1 MRRVSL
7 SLSMIA
13 AGVSMLFAAG
23 DAQALGFGRSTNVS
37 HLGQPL
43 NFAATVRLE
52 SDESLPRECVTAE
65 VLSGDF
71 RVAPAAV
78 RVSVEPAPNP
88 NERLVRVTTNTGIDE
103 PVVTVT
109 VVAGCQQRLSRSF
122 VALVD
127 PPGINLA
134 GSAPAEPASLPP
146 QRSEPETAPVVA
158 VTQGADAASAPR
170 RAAPVPPREPRA
182 RAEGRPAPVPRPRAV
197 AQAPAKPRERS
208 AATAAPFGAAPRTPG
223 PRLQLEP
230 GAVAAQAAA
239 SAASAAAAQ
248 AAAAAASEVAA
259 SSMAAASA
267 TAAASAAQQRIA
279 TLEEQL
285 KLLREESQKTQK
297 ALATLQST
305 LSQAQDQRYSNPLV
319 YALAALSALLALGLA
334 LLWWRQSQ
342 SRQNSQWWLAPTGG
356 AVAMANTARPAPARP
371 AVDAAAAR
379 QETQPAVMDERH
391 LVHTQS
397 GETLPAA
404 TAAAALS
411 PLTEPPPV
419 TLIPPGAAEPS
430 GVPRRELSVEEL
442 IDLEQQ
448 ADFFVVL
455 GQEDAAID
463 LLMGHVRSSGGASPL
478 PYLKLLEI
486 YRRRGDHDAYE
497 RVRER
502 FNRRFSAYAPD
513 WESDLVQGRPL
524 DDYPQ
529 MLRQLQR
536 LWDEPLR
543 VTQMLDA
550 ALMRQDGEGETYD
563 LPAYREL
570 LFLYSIAR
578 DLGEHPTNARA
589 VDLELPMDGGVAE
602 KPIEELTA
610 SRLMGFA
617 PTNQLTVQVDLDVT
631 RPMPD
636 HPGSSSGNSDFL
648 GLVDPGGKRDGD
660 RY

>member
-1 MRRVSL
+1 MLLASTGLL
-7 SLSMIA
+7 S
-13 AGVSMLFAAG
+13 AAG
-23 DAQALGFGRSTNVS
+23 DAQALGFGRSVNAS

-52 SDESLPRECVTAE
+52 SDESLARECVTAE

-78 RVSVEPAPNP
+78 RISVEPAPNP
-88 NERLVRVTTNTGIDE
+88 GERLVRVTTTTAIDE

-109 VVAGCQQRLSRSF
+109 VTAGCQQRLSRNF
-122 VALVD
+122 VTLVD

-134 GSAPAEPASLPP
+134 GTTAPETSLPP
-146 QRSEPETAPVVA
+146 QRLEPETAPVVA
-158 VTQGADAASAPR
+158 VTEAAEAASAPR
-170 RAAPVPPREPRA
+170 RATPVPSVEGAQRA
-182 RAEGRPAPVPRPRAV
+182 RIATRVAPAPRPRA
-197 AQAPAKPRERS
+197 ATEASPRKPRERKSSS
-208 AATAAPFGAAPRTPG
+208 ASLAAAPRSSG
-223 PRLQLEP
+223 ARLQLEP
-230 GAVAAQAAA
+230 GAIVAAAQAA

-248 AAAAAASEVAA
+248 ATAAAASEVAA
-259 SSMAAASA
+259 STMAAASA
-267 TAAASAAQQRIA
+267 TAAASAAQERIA
-279 TLEEQL
+279 GLEEQL
-285 KLLREESQKTQK
+285 RVLREESQKTQK

-319 YALAALSALLALGLA
+319 YALGALAALLAVGFGA
-334 LLWWRQSQ
+334 LWWRQSQ
-342 SRQNSQWWLAPTGG
+342 ARQNSQWWLAPAGG
-356 AVAMANTARPAPARP
+356 GVAMASTARPATPARAP
-371 AVDAAAAR
+371 AEAAAAAR

-391 LVHTQS
+391 LVHTQT
-397 GETLPAA
+397 GESLPAA
-404 TAAAALS
+404 IS
-411 PLTEPPPV
+411 PPTEPPV
-419 TLIPPGAAEPS
+419 SVLPPSAAEAGTP
-430 GVPRRELSVEEL
+430 PRRELSVEEL

-486 YRRRGDHDAYE
+486 YRRRGDQDAYE

-513 WESDLVQGRPL
+513 WNSDLVEGRTL
-524 DDYPQ
+524 DDYAP

-536 LWDEPLR
+536 LWDEPQR

-550 ALMRQDGEGETYD
+550 ALMRQDSEGETYD

-578 DLGEHPTNARA
+578 DLGEHPSNARA
-589 VDLELPMDGGVAE
+589 VDLELPMDGSVE

-631 RPMPD
+631 RPMAD
-636 HPGSSSGNSDFL
+636 RPGDKGGNSDFM
-648 GLVDPGGKRDGD
+648 GLVDPDFKRD
-660 RY
+660 

>member
-1 MRRVSL
+1 MLLASTGLL
-7 SLSMIA
+7 S
-13 AGVSMLFAAG
+13 AAG
-23 DAQALGFGRSTNVS
+23 DAQALGFGRSVNAS

-52 SDESLPRECVTAE
+52 SDESLARECVTAE

-78 RVSVEPAPNP
+78 RISVEPAPNP
-88 NERLVRVTTNTGIDE
+88 GERLVRVTTTTAIDE

-109 VVAGCQQRLSRSF
+109 VTAGCQQRLSRNF
-122 VALVD
+122 VTLVD

-134 GSAPAEPASLPP
+134 GTAAPETSLPP
-146 QRSEPETAPVVA
+146 QRLEPETAPVVA
-158 VTQGADAASAPR
+158 VTEAAEAASAPR
-170 RAAPVPPREPRA
+170 RATPVPSVEGAQRA
-182 RAEGRPAPVPRPRAV
+182 RIATRVAPAPRPRA
-197 AQAPAKPRERS
+197 ATEASPRKPRERKSSS
-208 AATAAPFGAAPRTPG
+208 ASLAAAPRSSG
-223 PRLQLEP
+223 ARLQLEP
-230 GAVAAQAAA
+230 GAIVAAAQAA

-248 AAAAAASEVAA
+248 ATAAAASEVAA
-259 SSMAAASA
+259 STMAAASA
-267 TAAASAAQQRIA
+267 TAAASAAQERIA
-279 TLEEQL
+279 GLEEQL
-285 KLLREESQKTQK
+285 RVLREESQKTQK

-319 YALAALSALLALGLA
+319 YALGALAALLAVGFGA
-334 LLWWRQSQ
+334 LWWRQSQ
-342 SRQNSQWWLAPTGG
+342 ARQNSQWWLAPAGG
-356 AVAMANTARPAPARP
+356 SVAMANAAGPATPARAPAE
-371 AVDAAAAR
+371 AAAAAR

-391 LVHTQS
+391 LVHTQG
-397 GETLPAA
+397 GESLPPAI
-404 TAAAALS
+404 S
-411 PLTEPPPV
+411 PPTEPPV
-419 TLIPPGAAEPS
+419 SVLPPSAAEAGTP
-430 GVPRRELSVEEL
+430 PRRELSVEEL

-486 YRRRGDHDAYE
+486 YRRRGDQDAYE

-513 WESDLVQGRPL
+513 WNSDLVEGRTL
-524 DDYPQ
+524 DDYAP

-536 LWDEPLR
+536 LWDEPQR

-550 ALMRQDGEGETYD
+550 ALMRQDSEGETYD

-578 DLGEHPTNARA
+578 DLGEHPSNARA
-589 VDLELPMDGGVAE
+589 VDLELPMDGSVE

-631 RPMPD
+631 RPMAD
-636 HPGSSSGNSDFL
+636 RPGDKGGNSDFM
-648 GLVDPGGKRDGD
+648 GLVDPDFKRD
-660 RY
+660 

>member
-1 MRRVSL
+1 MHRVSL
-7 SLSMIA
+7 SLSMLL
-13 AGVSMLFAAG
+13 AGASLLSASG
-23 DAQALGFGRSTNVS
+23 DVQALGFGRSVNAS

-88 NERLVRVTTNTGIDE
+88 GERMVRVTTTTAIDE

-109 VVAGCQQRLSRSF
+109 LTAGCQQRLSRNF
-122 VALVD
+122 VTLVD

-134 GSAPAEPASLPP
+134 GTTAPETSLPP
-146 QRSEPETAPVVA
+146 QRLEPETAPVVA
-158 VTQGADAASAPR
+158 VTEAAEGASAPR
-170 RAAPVPPREPRA
+170 RATPVPSVDGAQRA
-182 RAEGRPAPVPRPRAV
+182 RIATRVAPAPRPRAV
-197 AQAPAKPRERS
+197 SEATPRKPRERKS
-208 AATAAPFGAAPRTPG
+208 STAALAAAPRSSG
-223 PRLQLEP
+223 ARLQLEP
-230 GAVAAQAAA
+230 GAVAAAAQAA

-248 AAAAAASEVAA
+248 ATAAAASEVAA
-259 SSMAAASA
+259 STLAAASA

-279 TLEEQL
+279 GLEEQL
-285 KLLREESQKTQK
+285 RVLREESQKTQK

-319 YALAALSALLALGLA
+319 YALGALAALLAVGFGA
-334 LLWWRQSQ
+334 LWWRQSQ
-342 SRQNSQWWLAPTGG
+342 ARQNSQWWLAPAGG
-356 AVAMANTARPAPARP
+356 GVAMASTARPATPARAP
-371 AVDAAAAR
+371 AEAAAAR

-391 LVHTQS
+391 LVHTQG
-397 GETLPAA
+397 GESLPAA
-404 TAAAALS
+404 IS
-411 PLTEPPPV
+411 PPTEPPV
-419 TLIPPGAAEPS
+419 SVLPPGAAEAGTP
-430 GVPRRELSVEEL
+430 PRRELSVEEL

-486 YRRRGDHDAYE
+486 YRRRGDQDAYE

-513 WESDLVQGRPL
+513 WNSDLVEGRTL
-524 DDYPQ
+524 DDYAP

-536 LWDEPLR
+536 LWDEPQR

-578 DLGEHPTNARA
+578 DLGEHPSNARA
-589 VDLELPMDGGVAE
+589 VDLELPMDGSVE

-636 HPGSSSGNSDFL
+636 RPGRVGGDSSNSDFL
-648 GLVDPGGKRDGD
+648 GLVDPNGKRDGD